1 MKLMKAAS
9 SSRRSS
15 TIRADRTDQTEGD
28 AVSRTGSSRFNEFA
42 SFVPSCI
49 STWQNN
55 SCQLHPAEQPTCR
68 RGPLLQALQFVPC
81 WLSSCEQT
89 RSTVAEKNLP
99 FILHKICTRSVLERS
114 GRQKGGKDLRKQ

>member
-81 WLSSCEQT
+81 WLSSVST
-89 RSTVAEKNLP
+89 GTIRSAK
-99 FILHKICTRSVLERS
+99 
-114 GRQKGGKDLRKQ
+114 GRQRPKKTVSESQ